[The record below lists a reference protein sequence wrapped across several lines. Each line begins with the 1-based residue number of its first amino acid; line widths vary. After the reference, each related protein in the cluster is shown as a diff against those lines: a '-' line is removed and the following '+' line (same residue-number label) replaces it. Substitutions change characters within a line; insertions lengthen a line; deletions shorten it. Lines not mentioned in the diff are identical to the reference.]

1 MLADKP
7 QIEELRYFLEFQVPR
22 VWAPVQD
29 RFPGQQRKEP
39 VCPHLQFSMMGQKL
53 YVSQEQVCR
62 FLNLEIEF
70 LSNVNLI
77 YTDGENDKF
86 CPVSLSDLSLPLQ
99 APTKLS
105 IINQC

>member
-62 FLNLEIEF
+62 FLNLEID
-70 LSNVNLI
+70 LSMLI
-77 YTDGENDKF
+77 YLIMMKKMISFVLEVCQNQT
-86 CPVSLSDLSLPLQ
+86 CLQ
-99 APTKLS
+99 
-105 IINQC
+105 